1 MQLKHHFEV
10 TVQETLH
17 LIAYN
22 KAHHDSLFMITY
34 FQSVSALC
42 RQGLLLSSEFPQHY
56 DALPFLKDTD
66 KHS

>member
-17 LIAYN
+17 LIAH
-22 KAHHDSLFMITY
+22 KAHNDSLFMITY

-42 RQGLLLSSEFPQHY
+42 RQGLLLSSEFPRHH

>member
-1 MQLKHHFEV
+1 MQLKHCFEV
-10 TVQETLH
+10 TVQEMLH
-17 LIAYN
+17 PIAHN
-22 KAHHDSLFMITY
+22 KAHNDSLFVITY

-42 RQGLLLSSEFPQHY
+42 RQGLLLSSVFPGHY